1 MAITN
6 TRITDLVPSEKL
18 LGNTVNM
25 LIQEQNELV
34 RAGIAARSPEIDAA
48 ASAMG
53 PRKTFIPF
61 LHPLDASVVNYSTDD
76 INDAGDVGKLT
87 GDEFCAVRHDVN
99 YAWGTADLTRMVTQ
113 YDARGGI
120 AAGIADY
127 WMKILKRQAEN
138 ALLAAGSKYSFG
150 AGTDAFSLE
159 LLIDAAATK
168 GVYADRLTAIVVSP
182 LTYAK
187 MQKMNAGNNFVPASQ
202 TDLGFA
208 QFAGYNVI
216 KSARVGNTDS
226 ILVGAGALALGFG
239 NVPVPLEVER
249 VANGGNGGGG
259 DILHSRQSFI
269 VHPQGL
275 SYGVSSGL
283 PELMDDIAD
292 GSLWADNIVPAEQV
306 AIVNVQH
313 TA

>member
-25 LIQEQNELV
+25 LLRTENELA
-34 RAGIAARSPEIDAA
+34 RAGILANSPEIDAA

-53 PRKTFIPF
+53 PRKAFIPF
-61 LHPLDASVVNYSTDD
+61 LNPLDATVVNYSTDD
-76 INDAGDVGKLT
+76 ITDAGDVGKLT
-87 GDEFCAVRHDVN
+87 ADEFCAVRHDVN
-99 YAWGTADLTRMVTQ
+99 YAWGTSDLTRMVTQ
-113 YDARGGI
+113 YEAMGGI
-120 AAGIADY
+120 SAGLADY

-138 ALLAAGSKYSFG
+138 ALLAAGSKFTFG

-168 GVYADRLTAIVVSP
+168 GIYADRLTAIVVSP

-187 MQKMNAGNNFVPASQ
+187 MQKMNAGNNFVPASA

-208 QFAGYNVI
+208 QFAGFNVI

-226 ILVGAGALALGFG
+226 ILVGTGALAVGYG
-239 NVPVPLEVER
+239 TVPVPIEIER

-259 DILHSRQSFI
+259 DILHSRQSLI

-275 SYGVSSGL
+275 SYGALSGN

-292 GSLWADNIVPAEQV
+292 GSLWTVAVPDEQV
-306 AIVNVQH
+306 AVVNVQH